1 VSAKPTL
8 VSLILDAT
16 AAGRA
21 MLTAA
26 SAAAQKT
33 LLSLTKSDVGLP
45 NVDNTSDA
53 NKPVSTAQ
61 QTAIDAKIGGTLGAT
76 DNRIPRSDGAGGL
89 TLQASGITITD
100 TNQLVLPSSI
110 GSLTIDAAN
119 GAATFSQTVA
129 MLFQTSNAI
138 VLRHGPSDAVWA
150 RSTTGAITTISPAG
164 FGALGLLNASNAV
177 GAYLAIPAAGTLAI
191 RNAAHGAANLTA
203 ADITASGLMCAGIYT
218 VGTLPSASAN
228 ASKIA
233 NVTDSSV
240 TSFRSI
246 VAGGG
251 ANRVMVFSDGTN
263 WLVI

>member
-1 VSAKPTL
+1 VGAKPTL

-89 TLQASGITITD
+89 TLQQSPISVDDNGAITTGGLTITP
-100 TNQLVLPSSI
+100 V
-110 GSLTIDAAN
+110 N
-119 GAATFSQTVA
+119 GAFTISQTVGIIIS
-129 MLFQTSNAI
+129 TSNAFI
-138 VLRHGPSDAVWA
+138 VRHGNNDYCGF
-150 RSTTGAITTISPAG
+150 RTGTGAISTISPAG
-164 FGALGLLNASNAV
+164 FGAIALMGSSNNV
-177 GAYLAIPAAGTLAI
+177 GAYFAIPAAGTLAI
-191 RNAAHGAANLTA
+191 RNAAHGDANLTA
-203 ADITASGLMCAGIYT
+203 AAITASGLMCCGVYT
-218 VGTLPSASAN
+218 FATVPSA
-228 ASKIA
+228 ASNTGKFLRISDRA
-233 NVTDSSV
+233 QKH
-240 TSFRSI
+240 
-246 VAGGG
+246 AY
-251 ANRVMVFSDGTN
+251 SDGTD
-263 WLVI
+263 WRFFGDDAIIS